1 MFPFI
6 REIICYDEDPK
17 RGKMK
22 TKSSK
27 NDLTHE
33 DILRFRKIESV
44 FLSRCKHF
52 GYKEIKTSTVEPLY
66 IFTAL
71 GALRDDK
78 LNRIYSFIDWDGWS
92 GERVALKPDS
102 TTCVARYYGDHLRS
116 ENPRQK
122 LCYVE
127 NHFEWA
133 DDWDKISERWQ
144 CGVENIGSAGPD
156 SDIEVIYMALD
167 ILKNADLKQFWLYLS
182 YPSIIRRMV
191 RGLGLYESRQKEL
204 LEAIRRRE
212 DVGDM
217 IRKLAVE
224 PEKGRELNAFLQT
237 PDEIPEYSANYLENL
252 KYSLTK
258 DTYDQIAPYLENFI
272 CICKS
277 LDNLKCKYVIDFSLL
292 GDLEYYT
299 GIKFQFLS
307 SQVRKS
313 RKEILCSGGRYDS
326 LIKLMWEISEPVPA
340 VGFALFA
347 RNMIPSIPA
356 TTDKL
361 QNICIYIGN
370 ITKGN
375 VEKGQYLCDKLSD
388 LGFSARISFA
398 QVKPEDYDD
407 YGLVI
412 EVDHDSY
419 EDGYQILSSQK
430 IGKPLLMNLFG
441 EFNGL

>member
-1 MFPFI
+1 MRRMEQAGPT
-6 REIICYDEDPK
+6 
-17 RGKMK
+17 RGNERRAMK

-27 NDLTHE
+27 NDLTHR
-33 DILRFRKIESV
+33 DILRFRKLEAA

-102 TTCVARYYGDHLRS
+102 TTCVARYYGDHLRT

-144 CGVENIGSAGPD
+144 CGVENLGSSAPEAD
-156 SDIEVIYMALD
+156 VEVVYMALD
-167 ILKNADLKQFWLYLS
+167 IIEEIDLEEYYLFLS
-182 YPSIIRRMV
+182 YPSIIRQMV
-191 RGLGLYESRQKEL
+191 RGLGLFEARQKEL
-204 LEAIRRRE
+204 L
-212 DVGDM
+212 DS
-217 IRKLAVE
+217 IRKGGDIRETVSSMRVD
-224 PEKGRELNAFLQT
+224 PEKARELNAFLQ
-237 PDEIPEYSANYLENL
+237 PPEENEYYTASFLENL
-252 KYSLTK
+252 KHSLTK
-258 DTYDQIAPYLENFI
+258 ETYGQIAPQLENFI
-272 CICKS
+272 SICKS
-277 LDNLKCKYVIDFSLL
+277 LDSLECKYVIDFSLL

-307 SQVRKS
+307 SPIRRSKKQ
-313 RKEILCSGGRYDS
+313 ILCSGGRYDS
-326 LIKLMWEISEPVPA
+326 LIKTMWELEEPIPA

-347 RNMIPSIPA
+347 RNMFPSIPA
-356 TTDKL
+356 VSDRL

-370 ITKGN
+370 ITRGN
-375 VEKGQYLCDKLSD
+375 VEKGQELCDKLSE
-388 LGFSARISFA
+388 LGFCARITFA
-398 QVKPEDYDD
+398 GVRKEDYDN

-412 EVDHDSY
+412 EVDLEAYD
-419 EDGYQILSSQK
+419 DGYQVLSSQK
-430 IGKPLLMNLFG
+430 IGKPLLKNLFG
-441 EFNGL
+441 ESNGR

>member
-1 MFPFI
+1 
-6 REIICYDEDPK
+6 
-17 RGKMK
+17 MK

-33 DILRFRKIESV
+33 DILRFRKIESL

-71 GALRDDK
+71 GALRDNK

-102 TTCVARYYGDHLRS
+102 TTCVARYYGDHLRC
-116 ENPRQK
+116 ENPLQK

-144 CGVENIGSAGPD
+144 CGVENIGTSGPE

-167 ILKNADLKQFWLYLS
+167 ILRHADLKQFWLYLS
-182 YPSIIRRMV
+182 YPSIIRQMV
-191 RGLGLYESRQKEL
+191 RGLGLYDPRQKEL
-204 LEAIRRRE
+204 LETIRQRKNVE
-212 DVGDM
+212 EM
-217 IRKLAVE
+217 IKKLAIE
-224 PEKGRELNAFLQT
+224 PEKARELNAFLET
-237 PDEIPEYSANYLENL
+237 PDETPEYSASYLENL
-252 KYSLTK
+252 KYSLTRE
-258 DTYDQIAPYLENFI
+258 TYDQIAPYLENFI
-272 CICKS
+272 CICKN
-277 LDNLKCKYVIDFSLL
+277 LDSLKCKYVIDFCML

-299 GIKFQFLS
+299 GVKFQFLS
-307 SQVRKS
+307 SKVRKT
-313 RKEILCSGGRYDS
+313 RKDILCSGGRYDG
-326 LIKLMWEISEPVPA
+326 LIKMMWELPDPVPA

-347 RNMIPSIPA
+347 RNMIPSIPMEL
-356 TTDKL
+356 DRL

-370 ITKGN
+370 ITKAN
-375 VEKGQYLCDKLSD
+375 VEKGQYLSDKLSD
-388 LGFSARISFA
+388 LGFSAKISFA
-398 QVKPEDYDD
+398 RVKAEEYDL

-412 EVDHDSY
+412 EVDQEAY
-419 EDGYQILSSQK
+419 EDGYQLISSQK

-441 EFNGL
+441 EINDR